1 MIEPIDILSSKEDKD
16 EDNKGDKLLLK
27 TNSPRNSELGTDI
40 IANKNERDKK
50 IIVKNVL
57 SFKNKYH
64 GKKRKNP
71 MIKEIIGLIIFYIS
85 YYLYMLSLE
94 ICLKGQEVCATRLRW
109 QIKKVV
115 EEIISCI
122 FTVLAFE
129 LVFYKIISK
138 YHLVHFFIVFSLF
151 YAYTHD
157 IEFHD
162 HGYYNFIYFF
172 IIIILI
178 FLLLLPINLIIYFI
192 QRKKRKIFLIVFIGL
207 LIIIGILIYLI
218 FFVYGSNCDDWGKGL
233 NNTSIIND
241 ASRYGCQIQIPK
253 KCTYKPIYIF
263 QDYTK
268 ILGKNCATYIK
279 EKSKDNLIRKT
290 KSSYIS
296 FTTNRFGYPLSNK
309 DPKAIKDPEEDT
321 LEKNFNNNLVD
332 IDNKNILELYF
343 KNKIPEVTV
352 DFTNNIQGKININI
366 NYDEKLSRERKVLEK
381 NSEPYSNNV
390 LLIYIDAVS
399 RQNAIR
405 ELKKTLKFFE
415 KFMPY
420 QGGFNPKYPEEIFHS
435 FEFFKFHSFK
445 GYTTVNFPL
454 MFYGQDSSVKNK
466 ILINKYFKE
475 NGYITSLAHDICLRD
490 NARCDHEFSEE
501 EVYDHEFILC
511 DPNQEHLN
519 LNTIRC
525 LYGKQNLEHLLD
537 YTEQFWRKYIS
548 NRKFSFVISN
558 YGHEGT
564 LQVIK
569 YADYIL
575 FKFLNNLFNDNL
587 LKDTTVILIS
597 DHGAHMP
604 SLNYF
609 SDFFQ
614 IERQLPML
622 YMMIND
628 RKKNSFEEQYKYI
641 HENQQT
647 LITALDLYNT
657 LGNIIFGDKYKDI
670 KNKTK
675 EEDTCKSPY
684 GVSLFHKINSKERHP
699 KKFYNDMEDTICK

>member
-1 MIEPIDILSSKEDKD
+1 MIELLDTTSNKEDKE
-16 EDNKGDKLLLK
+16 EDNKGDNLLLK
-27 TNSPRNSELGTDI
+27 INNSMNSNLSKDVRE
-40 IANKNERDKK
+40 NKKGIRRK
-50 IIVKNVL
+50 IIINNVI
-57 SFKNKYH
+57 SRKDKYRSS
-64 GKKRKNP
+64 KRK
-71 MIKEIIGLIIFYIS
+71 KHIINEFIGFIIFYTS

-109 QIKKVV
+109 QLKKVV
-115 EEIISCI
+115 EEIISCVL
-122 FTVLAFE
+122 TVLAFE

-138 YHLVHFFIVFSLF
+138 FHLVHFFAVFSLF

-172 IIIILI
+172 IIIIII
-178 FLLLLPINLIIYFI
+178 FLLLLPLNLIIYFI
-192 QRKKRKIFLIVFIGL
+192 QRKKRKKFLFIFIGFS
-207 LIIIGILIYLI
+207 IIIGNLFYLF
-218 FFVYGSNCDDWGKGL
+218 FFVYGSKCNDWGKGL

-241 ASRYGCQIQIPK
+241 ASKYGCQIEIPK
-253 KCTYKPIYIF
+253 KCTYKPIYFF

-268 ILGKNCATYIK
+268 ILGKNCTKYIR

-290 KSSYIS
+290 RSSYIS
-296 FTTNRFGYPLSNK
+296 FETNRFGYPLSNK
-309 DPKAIKDPEEDT
+309 DPISIKEPEDDT
-321 LEKNFNNNLVD
+321 LEKNFKNNLVD
-332 IDNKNILELYF
+332 IDDKKILELYF
-343 KNKIPEVTV
+343 KNKTPEVSV
-352 DFTNNIQGKININI
+352 DFTNNIQGKIDINI
-366 NYDEKLSRERKVLEK
+366 NYNEKLSQERKILEK

-390 LLIYIDAVS
+390 LIIYIDAVS

-405 ELKKTLKFFE
+405 ELRKTLSFFE

-420 QGGFNPKYPEEIFHS
+420 QGGFNQKYPEEIFHS

-445 GYTTVNFPL
+445 GFTTNNFPL
-454 MFYGQDSSVKNK
+454 LFYGQERPVKNK

-475 NGYITSLAHDICLRD
+475 NGYITSLAHDICSRD
-490 NARCDHEFSEE
+490 NARCEHEFTEE

-511 DPNQEHLN
+511 DPNQEHIN

-525 LYGKQNLEHLLD
+525 LYGKQNFEHLLD
-537 YTEQFWRKYIS
+537 YTEQFWKKYSS

-569 YADYIL
+569 YADYAL
-575 FKFLNNLFNDNL
+575 SKFLTNLFNDNL
-587 LKDTTVILIS
+587 LKDTTIILIS

-614 IERQLPML
+614 LEMQLPMF
-622 YMMIND
+622 YMLIND
-628 RKKNSFEEQYKYI
+628 RKKISFEEQFKYMR
-641 HENQQT
+641 ENQQI
-647 LITALDLYNT
+647 LVNALDFYNT
-657 LGNIIFGDKYKDI
+657 LCNIIYGDNYINI

-684 GVSLFHKINSKERHP
+684 GISLFHKINSKDRYP
-699 KKFYNDMEDTICK
+699 KKYNNDMELFVCK